1 METITIGGV
10 DMSRY
15 VMGPR
20 TTERRRTYAA
30 RRARLGG
37 PEGRNALV
45 DMCRVWAAR
54 AMVRRATLDRKRGVR
69 R

>member
-1 METITIGGV
+1 MQTTIGGV

-15 VMGPR
+15 TMGPR
-20 TTERRRTYAA
+20 TVQ
-30 RRARLGG
+30 RRAAYAKRRVLLGG